1 MPYFLRC
8 GLVVFLFLFACRAL
22 SAADDLEKQLL
33 KQGPRIMQQLK
44 ERGYQNVGVLK
55 FRVKKG
61 NDDSSDQVGT
71 LNLRLTKKLALAL
84 VVAND
89 ARDPIGLVDNA
100 SQVAAKIP
108 GASHLS
114 AEGREKLFSREYPL
128 AWGDEKVVPDAFL
141 TGVAL
146 ISTDL
151 RTMTVGI
158 LGFDP
163 NSESLFPV
171 AKFQVK
177 PDLEDLLDSGESFT
191 VRGVFDDGSL
201 AMSQEERKDK
211 ATEEALTTSLT
222 VKQETEDES
231 SPVEA
236 KKHPLNSDDAPIE
249 LEIRYDNQVQEIEFR
264 DGAAFVA
271 EPQEGQSVMLVV
283 RRKSNSDRLGLVLKV
298 NGENTLGRGTVAD
311 AQAKTWVLA
320 PDRKEWGFQG
330 YYDSANDTMERFQV
344 LSQAESKAKE
354 IDYGEFVGSIS
365 VSIFPE
371 QKVKPKVSTEL
382 LTDEGEDFQI
392 LTQGDF
398 PDEKPSNLGALKQQ
412 MAQNVTR
419 GLISN
424 GETEGASLGKVKFVK
439 DSIPIM
445 TATVKYYS
453 PQDLPE

>member
-1 MPYFLRC
+1 MPYYLRC
-8 GLVVFLFLFACRAL
+8 GVALVLFLFTCGSL
-22 SAADDLEKQLL
+22 PAADDLEKQLL
-33 KQGPRIMQQLK
+33 KQGPLIMEQLK
-44 ERGYQNVGVLK
+44 LRGYKNVGVLK

-61 NDDSSDQVGT
+61 NEDSSDAVGT
-71 LNLRLTKKLALAL
+71 LNLRLTKKLELAL

-89 ARDPIGLVDNA
+89 ARNPMGLVGDA
-100 SQVAAKIP
+100 SKVAAQIP

-114 AEGREKLFSREYPL
+114 TEGRKKLFSREYPL
-128 AWGDEKVVPDAFL
+128 AWGEEEVVPDAFL

-146 ISTDL
+146 ISSDL
-151 RTMTVGI
+151 RTITVGI
-158 LGFDP
+158 LGFDQT
-163 NSESLFPV
+163 SDSLFPV
-171 AKFQVK
+171 AKFQAT

-201 AMSQEERKDK
+201 AMTQEERKDK

-222 VKQETEDES
+222 VKQETEDKSEPFES
-231 SPVEA
+231 KV
-236 KKHPLNSDDAPIE
+236 HPLNSSDAPVE
-249 LEIRYDNQVQEIEFR
+249 LEIRYDNQVQDIEFR

-271 EPQEGQSVMLVV
+271 EPQEGQTVMLVI
-283 RRKSNSDRLGLVLKV
+283 RRKSNNNRLGLVLKV
-298 NGENTLGRGTVAD
+298 NGENTLGRETVAD
-311 AQAKTWVLA
+311 AQAKTWVLE

-330 YYDSANDTMERFQV
+330 YYDSANNTMERFKV

-398 PDEKPSNLGALKQQ
+398 PSEKPSNLGALKQQ
-412 MAQNVTR
+412 LAQNVTR

-424 GETEGASLGKVKFVK
+424 GETEGQTLGTTKFVK

>member
-1 MPYFLRC
+1 MPNYLRF
-8 GLVVFLFLFACRAL
+8 GVTIVLFLFTCRAL
-22 SAADDLEKQLL
+22 PAADDLEKQLL
-33 KQGPRIMQQLK
+33 KQAPQIMEQLRL
-44 ERGYQNVGVLK
+44 RGYKNVGVLK

-61 NDDSSDQVGT
+61 NEASSDQVGS
-71 LNLRLTKKLALAL
+71 LNLRLTKKLELAM
-84 VVAND
+84 VVANN
-89 ARDPIGLVDNA
+89 ARDPLGLIGDA
-100 SQVAAKIP
+100 SKVAAEIP

-114 AEGREKLFSREYPL
+114 KEGREKLFSREYPL
-128 AWGDEKVVPDAFL
+128 AWGDEEVVPDAFL

-146 ISTDL
+146 ISSDL

-158 LGFDP
+158 LGFDQTTD
-163 NSESLFPV
+163 SLFPL
-171 AKFQVK
+171 AKFEAK

-191 VRGVFDDGSL
+191 VRGVFDNGSL
-201 AMSQEERKDK
+201 SMTQEERKDK

-222 VKQETEDES
+222 VKQESEGQS
-231 SPVEA
+231 SSFA
-236 KKHPLNSDDAPIE
+236 SKKHPLNSTDAPIA
-249 LEIRYDNQVQEIEFR
+249 LEIRYDNQIQDIEFR
-264 DGAAFVA
+264 DGAAFVP
-271 EPQEGQSVMLVV
+271 EPQEGQDVMLVV
-283 RRKSNSDRLGLVLKV
+283 RRKANDKRLGLVLKV

-311 AQAKTWVLA
+311 AQAKTWVLE
-320 PDRKEWGFQG
+320 PDRKEWGFRG
-330 YYDSANDTMERFQV
+330 YYDSANNTMERFKV

-398 PDEKPSNLGALKQQ
+398 PKEKPSNLGALKQQ
-412 MAQNVTR
+412 LAQNVTR

-424 GETEGASLGKVKFVK
+424 GETEGQSLDSTKFVK

>member
-1 MPYFLRC
+1 MPYYLRC
-8 GLVVFLFLFACRAL
+8 GAALFLFLFTCRAL
-22 SAADDLEKQLL
+22 PAADDFEKQLL
-33 KQGPRIMQQLK
+33 KQGPLIMEQLK
-44 ERGYQNVGVLK
+44 LRGYQNVGVLK

-61 NDDSSDQVGT
+61 NDNSSDQVGT
-71 LNLRLTKKLALAL
+71 LNLRLTKKLELAL

-89 ARDPIGLVDNA
+89 ARDPIGLIGNA
-100 SQVAAKIP
+100 SKVAAEIP

-128 AWGDEKVVPDAFL
+128 AWGDEQVKPDAFL

-146 ISTDL
+146 ISEDL

-158 LGFDP
+158 LGFDQS
-163 NSESLFPV
+163 SESLFPV

-201 AMSQEERKDK
+201 SMTQEERKDK

-222 VKQETEDES
+222 VKQETEGQS
-231 SPVEA
+231 SPSES
-236 KKHPLNSDDAPIE
+236 KQHPLSSSDAPVA
-249 LEIRYDNQVQEIEFR
+249 LEIRYDNQVQDIEFR
-264 DGAAFVA
+264 DGAAFVP
-271 EPQEGQSVMLVV
+271 EPEEGQSVMLIV
-283 RRKSNSDRLGLVLKV
+283 RRKSSDKRLGLVLKV
-298 NGENTLGRGTVAD
+298 NGENTLGRENVAD
-311 AQAKTWVLA
+311 AQAQTWVLE

-330 YYDSANDTMERFQV
+330 YYDTANNTMERFKV
-344 LSQAESKAKE
+344 LSQADSKAKE

-365 VSIFPE
+365 VSVFPE
-371 QKVKPKVSTEL
+371 QKVKPKASTQL

-412 MAQNVTR
+412 LAQNVTR

-424 GETEGASLGKVKFVK
+424 GETEDSSLGKAKFVK

>member
-1 MPYFLRC
+1 MPYYLRC
-8 GLVVFLFLFACRAL
+8 GTALILFLFTCQAL

-33 KQGPRIMQQLK
+33 KQGPIIMEQLTR
-44 ERGYQNVGVLK
+44 RGYQNVGVLK

-61 NDDSSDQVGT
+61 SDNASDQVGM
-71 LNLRLTKKLALAL
+71 LNLRLTKKLELAL

-89 ARDPIGLVDNA
+89 VRNPIGLVENA
-100 SQVAAKIP
+100 SKVAAEIP

-114 AEGREKLFSREYPL
+114 AKGREKLFSREYPL
-128 AWGDEKVVPDAFL
+128 AWGDERVTPDAFL
-141 TGVAL
+141 TGVAVL
-146 ISTDL
+146 TQDL

-158 LGFDP
+158 LGFDQK
-163 NSESLFPV
+163 SESLFLIT
-171 AKFQVK
+171 KFQVK

-201 AMSQEERKDK
+201 AMTQEERKDK

-222 VKQETEDES
+222 VKQETEGQS
-231 SPVEA
+231 SPSES
-236 KKHPLNSDDAPIE
+236 KQHPLSSSDAPIA

-271 EPQEGQSVMLVV
+271 EPEQGQSVMLIV
-283 RRKSNSDRLGLVLKV
+283 RRKSSDKRLGLVLKV
-298 NGENTLGRGTVAD
+298 NGENTLGRETAAD
-311 AQAKTWVLA
+311 AQCQNWVLE

-330 YYDSANDTMERFQV
+330 YYDTSNNTMERFKV

-365 VSIFPE
+365 VSVFPE
-371 QKVKPKVSTEL
+371 QKVKPKVSTDL

-392 LTQGDF
+392 LTQQDF

-412 MAQNVTR
+412 LAQNVTR

-424 GETEGASLGKVKFVK
+424 GETEDSSLGKAKFVK

-445 TATVKYYS
+445 TATIKYYS